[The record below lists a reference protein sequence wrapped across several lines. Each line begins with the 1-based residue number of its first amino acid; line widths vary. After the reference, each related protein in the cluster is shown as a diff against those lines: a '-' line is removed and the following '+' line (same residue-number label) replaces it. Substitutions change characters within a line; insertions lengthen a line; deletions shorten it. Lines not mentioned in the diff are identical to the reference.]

1 MGYPMMDEDQF
12 GGYNGINEMYNREMT
27 ESDMLYMD
35 MITGTIKLL
44 I

>member
-12 GGYNGINEMYNREMT
+12 GGFNGNEMYNRDMT
-27 ESDMLYMD
+27 ESEMMYMD
-35 MITGTIKLL
+35 MITGTI